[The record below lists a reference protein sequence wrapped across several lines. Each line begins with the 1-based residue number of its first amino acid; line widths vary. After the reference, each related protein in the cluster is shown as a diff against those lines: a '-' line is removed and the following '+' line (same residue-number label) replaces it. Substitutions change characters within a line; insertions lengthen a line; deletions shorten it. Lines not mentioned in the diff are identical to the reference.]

1 MLRSVSRAI
10 GFGGAVLA
18 CACGGSG
25 DGSGG
30 PGGSAATPT
39 YDETEAPV
47 AVTVTA
53 DEGGTLESAAGLL
66 EVTFPADV
74 VTEPTE
80 MSVVRLT
87 GDDVPPNAFL
97 GIAHRVEPELSYYP
111 SVPTATWTIPAALVR
126 SAFGAVASPGRSPLP
141 IARSVGVSGGQDQAL
156 FVSEYRV
163 AEDGGIVVSA
173 YAQSPGSALY
183 LSTSHVIAEVTAVA
197 PTSNE
202 RGGARFTVTPAPGS
216 DVTLESGTIGST
228 DTRNWENGGGTVESD
243 GNGGLT
249 GSFLGNCDFGT
260 YYANLSFELQAVLTV
275 DGQPLGYHV
284 WLGTSVSCPD

>member
-1 MLRSVSRAI
+1 VGDAGEIGGRA
-10 GFGGAVLA
+10 
-18 CACGGSG
+18 
-25 DGSGG
+25 
-30 PGGSAATPT
+30 
-39 YDETEAPV
+39 V

-53 DEGGTLESAAGLL
+53 DEGGTLESASALL
-66 EVTFPADV
+66 EVSFPAEV

-80 MSVVRLT
+80 MTVVRLS

-97 GIAHRVEPELSYYP
+97 GIAHRVEPALSYYSSLP
-111 SVPTATWTIPAALVR
+111 IATWTIPAALVR
-126 SAFGAVASPGRSPLP
+126 SAFGAVASAAKSPLP

-163 AEDGGIVVSA
+163 AEDGGIVVTA
-173 YAQSPGSALY
+173 YLQSPGSALY
-183 LSTSHVIAEVTAVA
+183 LSTSHVIAAVTAVA

-260 YYANLSFELQAVLTV
+260 YYANLSFELRAQLIV
-275 DGQPLGYHV
+275 DGQVQGYTA
-284 WLGTSVSCPD
+284 WLGTSVDCPE